1 MAQALGYS
9 NTRDALNKHVDDE
22 DKLESRIATSG
33 QNRKVIIINESGLYS
48 LIFSSKLQQ
57 AKTFKR
63 WVTSEVQPKVFQL
76 EYVNKEGRFVCEG
89 HTCYIWKNDR
99 LRCKGCFI
107 SAMLERRNN
116 RDLLADNE

>member
-1 MAQALGYS
+1 MN
-9 NTRDALNKHVDDE
+9 NTEKKTKTYARLKKVNPHISV
-22 DKLESRIATSG
+22 
-33 QNRKVIIINESGLYS
+33 NR
-48 LIFSSKLQQ
+48 
-57 AKTFKR
+57 
-63 WVTSEVQPKVFQL
+63 
-76 EYVNKEGRFVCEG
+76 EGCFVCDG

>member
-9 NTRDALNKHVDDE
+9 NVRDALNKHVDSE
-22 DKLESRIATSG
+22 DKGVAKCDTLG
-33 QNRKVIIINESGLYS
+33 GKQKFFIINESGLYS
-48 LIFSSKLQQ
+48 LILSSKLQQ

-99 LRCKGCFI
+99 LRCKDCFI

-116 RDLLADNE
+116 RDLLTDNE